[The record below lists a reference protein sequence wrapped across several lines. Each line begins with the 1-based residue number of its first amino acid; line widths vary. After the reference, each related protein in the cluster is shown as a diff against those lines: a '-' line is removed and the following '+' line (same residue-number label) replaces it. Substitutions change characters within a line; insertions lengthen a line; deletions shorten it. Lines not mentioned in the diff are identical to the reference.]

1 MSYSRPSVQP
11 GRGLT
16 RTPALPDS
24 SAVGVFDYALE
35 SDIATT
41 TSLGVVQV
49 GSGLSITSA
58 GILSATGGGSSFI
71 NVSLVSVDYT
81 ATIDNYYIGAT
92 KSGITITLPPGVAG
106 KVFIVKNQVNGSV
119 KVQGSAGEL
128 FDDAIFKT
136 LGADASLI
144 AVFDGFR
151 WNLV

>member
-16 RTPALPDS
+16 RTPALPDKN
-24 SAVGVFDYALE
+24 AVGVFDYTIE
-35 SDIATT
+35 SDIAST

-49 GSGLSITSA
+49 GSGLSITPT
-58 GILSATGGGSSFI
+58 GILSATNDGSSLL
-71 NVSLVSVDYT
+71 NVSLVSANYT
-81 ATIDNYYIGAT
+81 ATIDNYYIGAI
-92 KSGITITLPPGVAG
+92 KNGITITLPLGVSG

-119 KVQGSAGEL
+119 KVQGSGGEL
-128 FDDAIFKT
+128 FDGASFKT
-136 LGADASLI
+136 LGTDASLI